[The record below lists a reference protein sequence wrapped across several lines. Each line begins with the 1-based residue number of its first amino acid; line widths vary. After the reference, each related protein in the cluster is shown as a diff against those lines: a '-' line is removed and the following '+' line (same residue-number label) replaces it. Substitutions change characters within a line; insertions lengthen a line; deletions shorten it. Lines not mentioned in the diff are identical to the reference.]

1 MLLVILLIA
10 SSAFRNI
17 QEVES
22 FTWGEVG
29 SSWEDIKEADYYGSE
44 EADVIPEIQ
53 NNGFQ
58 KLIYWLEH
66 QITRKKS
73 FEEFTE
79 LQPEKISDKDNGT
92 LNLSLP
98 SVKSNGTD
106 YAGSMT
112 QKKKSN
118 KKKASKKKANKKK
131 ANKNKSQKIISKK
144 MISNQKKSK
153 RRKSKSSGY

>member
-1 MLLVILLIA
+1 MQIKLK
-10 SSAFRNI
+10 SSI
-17 QEVES
+17 
-22 FTWGEVG
+22 
-29 SSWEDIKEADYYGSE
+29 
-44 EADVIPEIQ
+44 
-53 NNGFQ
+53 GFQ

-66 QITRKKS
+66 QITRKKNV
-73 FEEFTE
+73 EEFTE
-79 LQPEKISDKDNGT
+79 LQPAKVSEKNNGT
-92 LNLSLP
+92 MNLSLP

-131 ANKNKSQKIISKK
+131 SQKMISNK
-144 MISNQKKSK
+144 MISNQTKSK

>member
-1 MLLVILLIA
+1 M
-10 SSAFRNI
+10 
-17 QEVES
+17 
-22 FTWGEVG
+22 
-29 SSWEDIKEADYYGSE
+29 
-44 EADVIPEIQ
+44 
-53 NNGFQ
+53 
-58 KLIYWLEH
+58 
-66 QITRKKS
+66 KKS
-73 FEEFTE
+73 VEEFTE
-79 LQPEKISDKDNGT
+79 LQPEKISDKNNGT
-92 LNLSLP
+92 MNLSLP

-131 ANKNKSQKIISKK
+131 ANKKKSQKIISNK